1 MRVERGRELKM
12 REEVEGALM
21 GGGALCG
28 VWGRGE
34 IMRAWQVL
42 DEPVALIS
50 KPNKIEAGGGRK
62 KRKGERTSINRSQI
76 IRGKTIKQGLWL
88 FLSL

>member
-1 MRVERGRELKM
+1 M

-28 VWGRGE
+28 GE
-34 IMRAWQVL
+34 IIMRAWQVL

-50 KPNKIEAGGGRK
+50 REPNKIG
-62 KRKGERTSINRSQI
+62 
-76 IRGKTIKQGLWL
+76 KQGEAEKKAREPPYTDHR
-88 FLSL
+88 LSEEKQ